1 MTHKI
6 AVIGMGYVGCG
17 NGLMLAKNFSVSIM
31 DIDHKK
37 VQNFNDRKLPIDDQF
52 AQRYF
57 ENENLNI
64 SATTNLSQSVKD
76 ASFALICLPTNF
88 NDQAHEYDTE
98 SIEKVVSSIFAENNE
113 LTVVIKST
121 VNIGY
126 TASLKKKF
134 STKKILFIPEFLREG
149 HALED
154 NLYPSRIIIG
164 GERSEAKLFTNIL
177 LKEMTAENIPI
188 LYMSSTEAES
198 VKLFSNTFLA
208 MRVAYFNELDSFCSD
223 NKIDTKKVIEGVSLD
238 NRVGN
243 FYNNPSFGF
252 GGYCLPKD
260 SKQLLYRFGKTHH
273 NLIEAIQDSNISRI
287 NFIVDQIISLS
298 PKIVGIYKL
307 AMKEGS
313 KNSRGSSVLEIIDRL
328 LHNKIEIIVYDPSVS
343 IQDLEGITMFGLFED
358 FVETSDIII
367 TNRVDDK
374 IRKFPDKLFTRDI
387 FSSDE

>member
-1 MTHKI
+1 M
-6 AVIGMGYVGCG
+6 
-17 NGLMLAKNFSVSIM
+17 
-31 DIDHKK
+31 
-37 VQNFNDRKLPIDDQF
+37 
-52 AQRYF
+52 
-57 ENENLNI
+57 
-64 SATTNLSQSVKD
+64 
-76 ASFALICLPTNF
+76 
-88 NDQAHEYDTE
+88 
-98 SIEKVVSSIFAENNE
+98 
-113 LTVVIKST
+113 
-121 VNIGY
+121 
-126 TASLKKKF
+126 KKKF
-134 STKKILFIPEFLREG
+134 NTNKILFIPEFLREG

-164 GERSEAKLFTNIL
+164 GEMSQAKIFTNIL
-177 LKEMTAENIPI
+177 LKEKTTENIPI

-208 MRVAYFNELDSFCSD
+208 MRVAYFNELDSFCYD

-273 NLIEAIQDSNISRI
+273 HLIEAIQNSNISRI
-287 NFIVDQIISLS
+287 NFIVDQIISFS
-298 PKIVGIYKL
+298 PQIVGIYKL

-328 LHNKIEIIVYDPSVS
+328 LHNKIEVIVYDPSS
-343 IQDLEGITMFGLFED
+343 NIPDLDGITLFGIFEE
-358 FVETSDIII
+358 FVERSDIII

-374 IRKFPDKLFTRDI
+374 IRKYSDKLFTRDI